1 MKRDAARRD
10 HGLRYEVIR
19 LRLGTPGGGLGRQ
32 SCSDGALALTASRR
46 LPARLGSRW
55 LAAGCEVQK
64 AEALQNRYLI
74 PTATTF
80 EVFGANAPQ

>member
-1 MKRDAARRD
+1 MKQDAARGD
-10 HGLRYEVIR
+10 HGSRVRGHQPEAGDSWWRTRATIVF
-19 LRLGTPGGGLGRQ
+19 GR
-32 SCSDGALALTASRR
+32 GARLTASRR

-80 EVFGANAPQ
+80 EEFGANAPQ